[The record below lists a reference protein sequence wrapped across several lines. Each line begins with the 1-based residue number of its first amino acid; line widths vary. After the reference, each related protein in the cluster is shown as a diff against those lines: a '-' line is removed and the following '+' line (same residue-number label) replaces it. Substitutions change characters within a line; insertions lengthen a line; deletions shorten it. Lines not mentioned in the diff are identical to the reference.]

1 MNLESIEAIGGP
13 AGGLLH
19 DLGVVLVC
27 AAVATLVF
35 HRLRMP
41 VIFGYLLS
49 GMFLSP
55 QLFDF
60 SPIRDLGTIRELSE
74 LGVIFLLFYIGMEF
88 DLRRLKSTIGPALL
102 AVALQ
107 TFCMV
112 NLGLLFA
119 PILGWPAMSGFY
131 LGAVLA
137 ISSTMVT
144 VQVLREQ
151 GQLKHP
157 HGQLCISILL
167 IEDILAVMMLVL
179 LTGVAVTGHLDW
191 NQVWQVTFFVGVFV
205 VSVFFLGKLAAPRL
219 LDLLQRIGRREVV
232 AIVSCGLVLGIS
244 VLAQKLHFSVALGA
258 FLAGAILSQ
267 VRLAETIESA
277 TRPLRDI
284 FSAVFFVSMGMLI
297 DPRLLFQEWGWIL
310 ALAALVVM
318 GKVLTCWAGMFLFGQ
333 RPRRAFLASMSKCQI
348 GEFSFI
354 IAELG
359 HSLGVTDERLFSFAF
374 GVAALTILAT
384 PPLSA
389 RSEAIYDFMAR
400 RIPGPVMLFGQFYR
414 NLLDTVWNVL
424 GKNAVLQLVKRP
436 FWQILIYFFL
446 VNGIVLV
453 AYYTAALVESSSG
466 LSPYSTALQS
476 GMWILAA
483 LGVAPFLIAMIRNM
497 NVVVMMVTD
506 SALRGTATRQFI
518 QGRVSNI
525 FNMLILLLV
534 LLVVGGI
541 YLSAAARYF
550 PRGIALIGFLG
561 LIGLVG
567 LFFWRHMIRLN
578 SRMESLFMESFTR
591 RSENLGDQRHESL
604 LREITRKY
612 PWAVNISEVLIKE
625 GTSACGRRVLDIN
638 LRGQTGCTVIA
649 VGRGQYY
656 YFDLIAEVPIFPGD
670 RLVLLGT
677 EAQAIRA
684 RRLLEVPAVVSEVSK
699 EPDFSL
705 KKIYLPA
712 GSQLDGNTLAGA
724 DIRRQ
729 FGINVV
735 GIQRGAEQITSPRA
749 EEILKSGDVL
759 IIVGSSEALKRF
771 EEHSGC
777 GQ

>member
-1 MNLESIEAIGGP
+1 MNFESFEAMGGP
-13 AGGLLH
+13 AGSLLH
-19 DLGVVLVC
+19 DLGIVLVC
-27 AAVATLVF
+27 AAVASIVF
-35 HRLRMP
+35 HRLRLP

-60 SPIRDLGTIRELSE
+60 SPIQDLGTVRELSE

-88 DLRRLKSTIGPALL
+88 DLRRLQSTLGPALL

-112 NLGLLFA
+112 NLGILFA
-119 PILGWPAMSGFY
+119 PILGWSAMSGFY

-144 VQVLREQ
+144 VQVLREHE
-151 GQLKHP
+151 QLKQP
-157 HGQLCISILL
+157 HGQLCVSILL
-167 IEDILAVMMLVL
+167 VEDILAVMMLVL
-179 LTGVAVTGHLDW
+179 LTGVAVTGHLEWDKF
-191 NQVWQVTFFVGVFV
+191 WQVTFFVGVFV

-219 LDLLQRIGRREVV
+219 LDLLQRIGRVEIIT
-232 AIVSCGLVLGIS
+232 IVSCGLVLGIS

-258 FLAGAILSQ
+258 FLSGAILSQ

-284 FSAVFFVSMGMLI
+284 FCAVFFVSVGMLI
-297 DPRLLFQEWGWIL
+297 DPKLLLQDWGWIL
-310 ALAALVVM
+310 ALAALVVT
-318 GKVLTCWAGMFLFGQ
+318 GKVLSCWVGMFLFGQ
-333 RPRRAFLASMSKCQI
+333 RPRRAFLASMAKCQI

-359 HSLGVTDERLFSFAF
+359 YSLGVTDERLFSFAF
-374 GVAALTILAT
+374 GIAALTILAT

-389 RSEAIYDFMAR
+389 RSEALFDFMAR
-400 RIPGPVMLFGQFYR
+400 RMPRPVMLFGRFYR

-424 GKNAVLQLVKRP
+424 GKNAVLRLVKRP
-436 FWQILIYFFL
+436 LLQVFIYFFL

-453 AYYTAALVESSSG
+453 AYYTAGLVENLSG
-466 LSPYSTALQS
+466 ISPYSTALQS
-476 GMWILAA
+476 GMWVLAA

-497 NVVVMMVTD
+497 NVVVMLVTD
-506 SALRGTATRQFI
+506 SALRGTATRQFV

-525 FNMLILLLV
+525 FNTLILLLV

-541 YLSAAARYF
+541 YLSAAARFF
-550 PRGIALIGFLG
+550 PRGIALIGFIG

-591 RSENLGDQRHESL
+591 SSENLGDQRRESL

-612 PWAVNISEVLIKE
+612 PWAVNISEVLVKE
-625 GTSACGRRVLDIN
+625 GTVACGRRVLDLD

-649 VGRGQYY
+649 MGRGQH
-656 YFDLIAEVPIFPGD
+656 YFFGSSAEITVFPGD

-677 EAQAIRA
+677 EAQTIRA
-684 RRLLEVPAVVSEVSK
+684 RRLLEVHAAGSEVFK
-699 EPDFSL
+699 EPGFSL
-705 KKIYLPA
+705 KKVYLQP
-712 GSQLDGNTLAGA
+712 GSKLDGNTLAGA

-735 GIQRGAEQITSPRA
+735 GIQRSAEQITSPRA
-749 EEILKSGDVL
+749 EEILKGGDVL

-771 EEHSGC
+771 EEQNSN
-777 GQ
+777 